1 MDWSTFA
8 PDLAREIALI
18 AAINLPIAVFMLFL
32 ARRKNVEHRQ

>member
-8 PDLAREIALI
+8 FEAARATVLI

-32 ARRKNVEHRQ
+32 AAPEKPERL